1 MSQNNDIKSLY
12 CEETNDH
19 LNNIIKKLIELEE
32 DKISFK
38 EAFSEVYR
46 LSNSIKGDSN
56 ALGLSEIGNE
66 AKLLEEKSLDLQKS
80 PENYDKEATPQSFFT
95 LVESIRELLEKEI
108 SSTTLNTI
116 DSPENTT
123 IEFKDGFASGM
134 EGLDEIKI
142 MYATEAQE
150 HIENMTKRLLDLEA
164 ERLPLE
170 NALVEIYRN
179 AHSIKGDSNALGF
192 VKIGE
197 VAHDLE
203 SLLTKLQ
210 KDNTLYNSHILE
222 ELFEY
227 VEKLRSMVDISAS
240 KPEVGTSDL
249 PEEVESFSGD
259 EEMISIYITEAVEHI
274 ESIKTAVKEFESGR
288 INLEDFLITI
298 YRDAHSVRGDSNAL
312 GFTDV
317 GSLAEDFESFV
328 STHQKSNNN
337 TDTAILLKILDF
349 NQKIEDLIKLKS
361 IKVVAESDFTE
372 DDLENNDFNED
383 IFAIYEEEAKEHVQ
397 NIAKNLLRLE
407 ESQVDKD
414 NILREIYRESHSL
427 KGDSNTL
434 GLVEIGE
441 LAHEFESLI
450 SSLQKKNEELT
461 HNDIDKMFSSNHK
474 IQELITKFGK
484 RKHKKDEKFNPI
496 SEDDMSK
503 VIESGIADIK
513 KFYFTEAKE
522 HIDNIDKDILLIE
535 SGRAKPEKLIPD
547 VFRRIHSLKGD
558 SFAMGVPSVGEK
570 AHELENYLKILQDKP
585 DMYTTLTSMTETVW
599 SFINKIKELINEE
612 AEKINATTKDD
623 KLRIT
628 QSGLYTLTHKT
639 LVGNN
644 KEVEE
649 TKNML
654 LNALDLE
661 MQKSKSTHAQ
671 QTQKEDETIRVSVQ
685 KIDKIVNLSGELLI
699 SKITQDQSFV
709 EVKTLEESLQSY
721 MSFIRRQ
728 ISKSVNA
735 MELKIHNDHL
745 DHLGKFDDMLSQIM
759 RGMKKESSRFSFL
772 IDELQYDSRNTRML
786 PASVLT
792 DPLRIVARNTSKKL
806 NKKVAFTIIGES
818 IEIDRFLIE
827 KLKDPLSHIIRNALD
842 HGIETTEQRD
852 LAGKP
857 KQANVIV
864 NITLAGNNVNF
875 EITDDGK
882 GIDYVKIRE
891 KAISNEVISK
901 EQAYSMSEEELKQL
915 IFAPGFSTADK
926 ITDISGRGVGLD
938 VVRSMIEELNGKI
951 IVASEQGRGTVFKL
965 SLPLT
970 LTTFEGFLVKSSG
983 SIFAIP
989 KSFVLKTIS
998 ITNDKII
1005 KTHSDLSIMIDDQP
1019 VKMIFLSDVLSL
1031 PTKMSKNYMVLLLE
1045 AGNYTIA
1052 LVVDEIIESKKM
1064 FIKNLGSQLK
1074 RIKNFSGTTLLGTG
1088 EPVLIVNVA
1097 DITGSIFSS
1106 ASFNS
1111 TVLDETIKDTSNQ
1124 KEDKQIKRRVLV
1136 VDDSLT
1142 TRTLEKNI
1150 LEFAGFEVLI
1160 AKNGLEGKE
1169 MVEKH
1174 VPDLVISDVEMPK
1187 MNGFQLTSWI
1197 KKDSPFSNIPVI
1209 MVTSL
1214 ANDEFKKKGI
1224 EAGADSYIIKGQF
1237 DQKKLID
1244 TINELL

>member
-1 MSQNNDIKSLY
+1 MNQNNDIKSLY
-12 CEETNDH
+12 CEETNEH

-56 ALGLSEIGNE
+56 ALGLVEIGNE
-66 AKLLEEKSLDLQKS
+66 AKVLEEKSLEFQKS
-80 PENYDKEATPQSFFT
+80 TEHYDKEATPQSFFT

-116 DSPENTT
+116 DATENTT
-123 IEFKDGFASGM
+123 IEFKDGFAAGM
-134 EGLDEIKI
+134 EGLDEIKN
-142 MYATEAQE
+142 MYSVEAQE
-150 HIENMTKRLLDLEA
+150 HIENMTKRLLDLDA

-170 NALVEIYRN
+170 NALVEVYRD

-192 VKIGE
+192 IKIGE
-197 VAHDLE
+197 VSHDLE

-210 KDNTLYNSHILE
+210 KDNSLYNKQVLE

-227 VEKLRSMVDISAS
+227 VEKLKIMVENIAS
-240 KPEVGTSDL
+240 ENTTIDL
-249 PEEVESFSGD
+249 DLAQEVESFSGD
-259 EEMISIYITEAVEHI
+259 DEMIAIYINEASEHI
-274 ESIKTAVKEFESGR
+274 DNIKNAVKNFESS
-288 INLEDFLITI
+288 INQDDFLITV
-298 YRDAHSVRGDSNAL
+298 YREAHSIRGDSNAL
-312 GFTDV
+312 GFTDI
-317 GSLAEDFESFV
+317 GNIAEELEIFV
-328 STHQKSNNN
+328 SAHQKSTTN
-337 TDTAILLKILDF
+337 TDNNVINKILEF

-361 IKVVAESDFTE
+361 SKTIGEDNFEE
-372 DDLENNDFNED
+372 DDLDNNDLSDD
-383 IFAIYEEEAKEHVQ
+383 IFAIYEDEAKEHIQ
-397 NIAKNLLRLE
+397 NIAKNLLKLE
-407 ESQVDKD
+407 DSQTDKD

-434 GLVEIGE
+434 GLLEIGE

-450 SSLQKKNEELT
+450 SSLQKKTEELSQ
-461 HNDIDKMFSSNHK
+461 NDIDKMFSSNHK
-474 IQELITKFGK
+474 IQELVNNFSKK
-484 RKHKKDEKFNPI
+484 AHKQNEKLVPV
-496 SEDDMSK
+496 SEEEISK

-522 HIDNIDKDILLIE
+522 HIENIDKDILLIE
-535 SGRAKPEKLIPD
+535 SGRATPEKLIPD

-612 AEKINATTKDD
+612 AEKINQNKDD

-628 QSGLYTLTHKT
+628 QSGLYSLTRKT
-639 LVGNN
+639 LVGN
-644 KEVEE
+644 KEIDA

-661 MQKSKSTHAQ
+661 MQKSKSAQAQ
-671 QTQKEDETIRVSVQ
+671 QNQKQEDDTIRVSVQ

-709 EVKTLEESLQSY
+709 EIKTLEESLQSY

-745 DHLGKFDDMLSQIM
+745 EHLGNFDEMLSQIM

-806 NKKVAFTIIGES
+806 NKKVSFTIIGES

-842 HGIETTEQRD
+842 HGIETIEERD

-891 KAISNEVISK
+891 KAISNEVITK

-951 IVASEQGRGTVFKL
+951 LVASEQGRGTVFKL

-989 KSFVLKTIS
+989 KSFVLKTLS
-998 ITNDKII
+998 ITNDRII
-1005 KTHSDLSIMIDDQP
+1005 KTHSDLSIMIDDKP
-1019 VKMIFLSDVLSL
+1019 VKMIFLSDALKL
-1031 PTKMSKNYMVLLLE
+1031 PTKMCKNYMVLLLE

-1124 KEDKQIKRRVLV
+1124 KESNQSKRRVLV

-1160 AKNGLEGKE
+1160 AKNGVEGKE

-1187 MNGFQLTSWI
+1187 MNGFQLTTWI
-1197 KKDSPFSNIPVI
+1197 KKESPFSNIPVI

-1224 EAGADSYIIKGQF
+1224 DAGADSYIIKGQF